1 MKLLAAVISGIA
13 AVSFSSLA
21 AAQAMP
27 ADNTGLDADVHTKAK
42 VKKDRKRTKE
52 DASADASANAS
63 AGGSASAN
71 TGANGRDN
79 SNASSPSRNSGT
91 PGHMSQGSVHNDE
104 GKK

>member
-1 MKLLAAVISGIA
+1 MKLLAAVISSIA

-27 ADNTGLDADVHTKAK
+27 SDNTGVHADVQTKGK
-42 VKKDRKRTKE
+42 VKKDRKHAK
-52 DASADASANAS
+52 ANAS
-63 AGGSASAN
+63 SGASASAN

-79 SNASSPSRNSGT
+79 TNASSPSRNSGT

>member
-27 ADNTGLDADVHTKAK
+27 ADKAGADADAHSQAK
-42 VKKDRKRTKE
+42 VKKDRKRTN
-52 DASADASANAS
+52 ADASTNAS
-63 AGGSASAN
+63 VGASSPSAN

-79 SNASSPSRNSGT
+79 TNASSPSRNSGM

>member
-1 MKLLAAVISGIA
+1 MKLLAAVISAVA

-27 ADNTGLDADVHTKAK
+27 NDKAGVNADVQTKAK
-42 VKKDRKRTKE
+42 VKKDRKRAKTG
-52 DASADASANAS
+52 AS
-63 AGGSASAN
+63 AGASASSS
-71 TGANGRDN
+71 TGADGRDN
-79 SNASSPSRNSGT
+79 TNASSPSRNSGT